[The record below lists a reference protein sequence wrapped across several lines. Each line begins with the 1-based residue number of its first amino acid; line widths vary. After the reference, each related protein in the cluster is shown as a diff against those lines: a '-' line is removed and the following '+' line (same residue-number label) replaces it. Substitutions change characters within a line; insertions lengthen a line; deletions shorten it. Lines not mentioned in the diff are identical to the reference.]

1 METIQKLKQHFARL
15 VKNLR
20 SDATVYL
27 GMMVLCLGF
36 LDTIGRYSYQ
46 YIGWWSY
53 LTGIPIFC
61 LAITLPCLKLQE
73 LKYVFKI
80 CTGTSLIAVGWF
92 VFEKLEGQYEFSVL
106 TFTIHALIQF
116 LLGLLTCYIC
126 SVKTKIRFLVTLCL
140 MGLRDSCCV
149 TKT

>member
-1 METIQKLKQHFARL
+1 

-53 LTGIPIFC
+53 LTGIPSTI
-61 LAITLPCLKLQE
+61 LNILKHIVIIILM
-73 LKYVFKI
+73 
-80 CTGTSLIAVGWF
+80 LI
-92 VFEKLEGQYEFSVL
+92 
-106 TFTIHALIQF
+106 H
-116 LLGLLTCYIC
+116 
-126 SVKTKIRFLVTLCL
+126 
-140 MGLRDSCCV
+140 
-149 TKT
+149 